1 LVIETATR
9 GKLPLLFSGKVTSTP
24 TSVSQSIFK
33 GHLNDRMSL
42 SSLQI
47 AARALRM
54 TPAGAVD
61 HTPPPRRIAGPEAG
75 GADEDE
81 RGGFEQLGR
90 HTWIKRRIRGSLGK
104 GHIASRIDK
113 LGELAVR
120 DLSPVNGERL
130 DHNATRRAFL
140 WIFRLRAKNIIP
152 TLKLY
157 LILNQIRATA
167 SYIFGGEI
175 TGGPR
180 ALLGFTTA
188 HDDQRQARQHP

>member
-61 HTPPPRRIAGPEAG
+61 HTPPARRIAGPEAG
-75 GADEDE
+75 GADKDK

-90 HTWIKRRIRGSLGK
+90 HTWIKRRIRGSLRE
-104 GHIASRIDK
+104 GHIPCGVDK
-113 LGELAVR
+113 LSKLEVR
-120 DLSPVNGERL
+120 DLSLINGERL

-175 TGGPR
+175 AGGHR
-180 ALLGFTTA
+180 ALLGFTSA